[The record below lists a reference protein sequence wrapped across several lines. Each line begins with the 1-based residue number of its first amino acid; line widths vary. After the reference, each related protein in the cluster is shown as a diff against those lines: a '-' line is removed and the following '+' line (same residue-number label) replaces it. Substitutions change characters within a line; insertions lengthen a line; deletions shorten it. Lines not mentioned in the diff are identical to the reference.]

1 VNLVFNFAALA
12 WSIGM
17 IVAPG
22 VFDPPLILFSV
33 LPLSLFVFK
42 IVKLVHLYR
51 SAVGA
56 NVRQT
61 VAAAVAGLA
70 LAHTIGLATVK
81 GMLTRSEPF
90 FRTPK
95 NASRQALWQAF
106 GAAREETLML
116 AALVLAACGVSQI
129 PVTAGP
135 DLTTWMVVLL
145 IQAVPY
151 ACSLLVS
158 LASAL
163 SLPAWLVGTTFRDMH
178 SPVPAAPVA
187 TQASAAAVAVAA
199 VAVVAADI
207 TVAQGPDA
215 AMRAEGDALIGTP
228 ASH

>member
-1 VNLVFNFAALA
+1 
-12 WSIGM
+12 M
-17 IVAPG
+17 
-22 VFDPPLILFSV
+22 
-33 LPLSLFVFK
+33 
-42 IVKLVHLYR
+42 HLYR

-61 VAAAVAGLA
+61 IAAAVAGLA
-70 LAHTIGLATVK
+70 LAHTIGLATIK

-116 AALVLAACGVSQI
+116 VALVLAAFGVSQI
-129 PVTAGP
+129 PVTSGP

-163 SLPAWLVGTTFRDMH
+163 ALPAWLVGTTYRETQA
-178 SPVPAAPVA
+178 PVPAPVA
-187 TQASAAAVAVAA
+187 PQATAAVAAAAVVAVAGGDI
-199 VAVVAADI
+199 AA
-207 TVAQGPDA
+207 AQGNADA
-215 AMRAEGDALIGTP
+215 SIASGGDTMV
-228 ASH
+228 ASPSSH